1 LKISTTPVDEM
12 EDAVAQDP
20 RTGRSVFG
28 SFFWKLQRTR
38 ESKPQVKPILAD
50 GAEVAELAEMAEV
63 AGRRG
68 GRAERW
74 QGGEVAGRRERQR
87 EVADE
92 SNDA

>member
-12 EDAVAQDP
+12 DDAVAQDP
-20 RTGRSVFG
+20 RTGRSIFG
-28 SFFWKLQRTR
+28 SFFWKPQRTR

-74 QGGEVAGRRERQR
+74 QGGERGRKRWQMR
-87 EVADE
+87 ATMLDL
-92 SNDA
+92 SN